1 MMGGT
6 CDSVGVGGCW
16 SAGCYGPFTRKFG
29 SGALNILE
37 AKVVLADGSLV
48 TASKCS
54 HPDLFMSIRGG
65 GGGLA
70 GVVTEFTARSH
81 RAPEWTS
88 SAGFT
93 GTATTR
99 EECTAL
105 FAEVLKLNA
114 ASGMNGKAGEL
125 CDNGGLSWSCD
136 ESGGSASFHCGAY
149 EGDPEAMKAQ
159 LQPLAE
165 WAKAQGGTIKGEV
178 SGGVSWN
185 NTHKPFDPTNKE
197 EVRAALPNGMI
208 ELHPVS
214 LTFSPRFRSACCSFG
229 WLLIERRKRLP
240 AARASRFP
248 LRAFTCV
255 VNTRCC
261 TCGSGP

>member
-1 MMGGT
+1 M
-6 CDSVGVGGCW
+6 
-16 SAGCYGPFTRKFG
+16 
-29 SGALNILE
+29 
-37 AKVVLADGSLV
+37 
-48 TASKCS
+48 
-54 HPDLFMSIRGG
+54 
-65 GGGLA
+65 
-70 GVVTEFTARSH
+70 
-81 RAPEWTS
+81 
-88 SAGFT
+88 
-93 GTATTR
+93 
-99 EECTAL
+99 

-149 EGDPEAMKAQ
+149 EGEPEAMKAQ

-185 NTHKPFDPTNKE
+185 NTHKPFDPKNKE

-214 LTFSPRFRSACCSFG
+214 LSLFATPLSVARQQSFGSARPACCSFVG
-229 WLLIERRKRLP
+229 
-240 AARASRFP
+240 
-248 LRAFTCV
+248 C
-255 VNTRCC
+255 
-261 TCGSGP
+261 